1 MSKKDA
7 NKKHYFSIV
16 ELDEVKEVFS
26 SASKEKLVCYIWS
39 QGQSDKEVE
48 EYDLNT
54 FNEAQKLTLK
64 SKGGFLSMLS
74 KSKLTDKEIFL
85 KVNYNKFQ
93 YFTYGIL
100 RYDPE
105 EKDYFIHIT
114 KEVYRSQQ
122 RSNYRLSANNFVKI
136 QFKINETVYDAHDIS
151 AGGTSF
157 SIDETDLVKYPE
169 GEIFKDCLLRLN
181 VDKFEIPQAKIAK
194 TWPVKDTE
202 EKPTGVFKVG
212 IAFIDVPKNTEE
224 DLFKS
229 INGEARAEEIRKKM
243 KEGKLKA

>member
-1 MSKKDA
+1 MTIKDA

-16 ELDEVKEVFS
+16 ELDEVKEAFATATKDGLS
-26 SASKEKLVCYIWS
+26 CYIWS
-39 QGQSDKEVE
+39 QGKSDKEVE
-48 EYDLNT
+48 EYDL
-54 FNEAQKLTLK
+54 FEFSDARKLRLK
-64 SKGGFLSMLS
+64 TKGGFLSKLS

-85 KVNYNKFQ
+85 KVNYNRFQ

-100 RYDPE
+100 RYDND
-105 EKDYFIHIT
+105 EKDYFVHIT
-114 KEVYRSQQ
+114 KDVYKSQQ
-122 RSNYRLSANNFVKI
+122 RSNYRLAANNFVKI
-136 QFKINETVYDAHDIS
+136 QFKINEVVYDAHDIS

-157 SIDETDLVKYPE
+157 SIDESDLEKYPE

-181 VDKFEIPQAKIAK
+181 VDRFDIPQAKIAK

-212 IAFIDVPKNTEE
+212 IAFIDVPKGTEE
-224 DLFKS
+224 ELFKS

-243 KEGKLKA
+243 KEKKLNS